1 MRFLKGILC
10 LCLLLSFGVSVY
22 AQSFLENAATRRISQ
37 ETGISQDLIRTLF
50 VEESESQFILA
61 FIYINEQTINSD
73 LKPDIKTAITP
84 FVNRNALLILVV
96 PARTSF
102 FDPFA
107 ISFVQNIFRVSVDAS
122 MITPITPNFTTGTLA
137 SGAVSAGII
146 ALDARVLLSQP
157 FQVQY
162 NASFSATFAL
172 TPEAQAT
179 TGSTNTSTQGGGIFG
194 GGFRFL
200 LLNLVLLFL
209 FPFLLV

>member
-1 MRFLKGILC
+1 MRFLKGVLC
-10 LCLLLSFGVSVY
+10 LCLLMSFGVSVY

-37 ETGISQDLIRTLF
+37 ETGIPQDLIRTLF
-50 VEESESQFILA
+50 VEESNSQFILA
-61 FIYINEQTINSD
+61 FIYINEQTLNGE

-84 FVNRNALLILVV
+84 FVNRNALLILAV
-96 PARTSF
+96 PARASF

-107 ISFVQNIFRVSVDAS
+107 ISFVQNIFRVSVDSS
-122 MITPITPNFTTGTLA
+122 MITPITTDFTTGTLA
-137 SGAVSAGII
+137 SGVVSAGII
-146 ALDARVLLSQP
+146 ALDTRVLLNQP

-172 TPEAQAT
+172 TPEAQNTIADD
-179 TGSTNTSTQGGGIFG
+179 NTSTQGGGIFS
-194 GGFRFL
+194 GGFRLL